1 MIFIATENIS
11 LFLQKSSLI
20 YYGDIIKEVNMA
32 GFTDFIKE
40 IFMLTPDKGL
50 VGLSGI
56 KQSKKSAKKNIA
68 KSSKKSEVKL
78 SDLMRKNNKIEV

>member
-1 MIFIATENIS
+1 
-11 LFLQKSSLI
+11 
-20 YYGDIIKEVNMA
+20 
-32 GFTDFIKE
+32 
-40 IFMLTPDKGL
+40 MLTPDKGL

-56 KQSKKSAKKNIA
+56 KQTKKSAKKNIT